1 MCSSVLGTEVT
12 QPDRSLITSVLG
24 QFGPQKRTEV
34 TKDRSGCT
42 PSKPYSAP
50 MFRGK
55 ISGEGEQMSGHGRR
69 RWLSII
75 EHHECVRPVDSSVY
89 VSQPPSASLT
99 FLRSAA
105 LSSCQFRRFTASR
118 RRAASST
125 LYPLTVRAR
134 ARFHVP
140 ARFTWTRLPGVGPPL
155 HTKRH
160 CVRYLA

>member
-1 MCSSVLGTEVT
+1 M
-12 QPDRSLITSVLG
+12 
-24 QFGPQKRTEV
+24 

-75 EHHECVRPVDSSVY
+75 EQHECVRPVDSSVY

-118 RRAASST
+118 RRAAPRRQRCTRSPS
-125 LYPLTVRAR
+125 AR
-134 ARFHVP
+134 ALALSRSSSFHLNSTSWRRSPTSRQATLCTLSGLV
-140 ARFTWTRLPGVGPPL
+140 T
-155 HTKRH
+155 
-160 CVRYLA
+160 